1 MPRPGNRPRCWQLA
15 GVLVLALAGCVTTPR
30 LPEVPLDPAQQRA
43 VLRDLAQFSL
53 AGRVGVVTP
62 DAMGFNASMDWRQQR
77 DDTKLKL
84 SGPLGAGSLHVAY
97 SPAQLRVTSRG
108 DTLVNV
114 DAEQMLVRELGFMP
128 PFDAL
133 RYWIRGLAAPGT
145 EAAVETLDAAGVL
158 QQLEQQ
164 GWLIL
169 FERRVAVN
177 TAAGTVQLPARLT
190 ATRDGLRLRLV
201 VDRWRIK

>member
-1 MPRPGNRPRCWQLA
+1 
-15 GVLVLALAGCVTTPR
+15 V
-30 LPEVPLDPAQQRA
+30 
-43 VLRDLAQFSL
+43 
-53 AGRVGVVTP
+53 
-62 DAMGFNASMDWRQQR
+62 
-77 DDTKLKL
+77 KL
-84 SGPLGAGSLHVAY
+84 SGPLGAGSLQVEY

-108 DTLVNV
+108 DTLL
-114 DAEQMLVRELGFMP
+114 DAEAEQMLARELGFMP

-133 RYWIRGLAAPGT
+133 RYWIRGLPAPGP
-145 EAAVETLDAAGVL
+145 AGAVETLDAAGVL

-164 GWLIL
+164 DWLIR
-169 FERRVAVN
+169 FERHVAVK

>member
-1 MPRPGNRPRCWQLA
+1 MSRLSNRLRCWLA
-15 GVLVLALAGCVTTPR
+15 WVPVVALAGCVTTPR
-30 LPEVPLDPAQQRA
+30 LPQVPLEPAQQRA
-43 VLRDLAQFSL
+43 VLQELAQFSL

-62 DAMGFNASMDWRQQR
+62 DAQGFNASMDWRQQR
-77 DDTKLKL
+77 DQAKVKL
-84 SGPLGAGSLHVAY
+84 SGPLGAGSLQVEY

-108 DTLVNV
+108 DTLL
-114 DAEQMLVRELGFMP
+114 DAEAEQMLARELGFMP

-133 RYWIRGLAAPGT
+133 RYWIRGLPAPGP
-145 EAAVETLDAAGVL
+145 AGAVETLDAAGVL

-164 GWLIL
+164 DWLIK
-169 FERRVAVN
+169 FERHVAVKA
-177 TAAGTVQLPARLT
+177 AAGTVQLPARLT